1 MHMTFRYGAL
11 LGAVSLL
18 AGCAST
24 YTAPQ
29 GSQTVSVEYRNS
41 GSTPVL
47 YFDVFEDP
55 KVCGKRRP
63 VKPDSGGRY
72 AFQYPANA
80 DLSFRIM
87 YSQVQ
92 SPTVKMCDMYVTFSA
107 ESGYDF
113 QIQSTDSEKACYVR
127 VIKTGA
133 SGVATEVDVRMRRS
147 SANMLGDMAKSWCEP
162 EA

>member
-1 MHMTFRYGAL
+1 MTFERGAL
-11 LGAVSLL
+11 LVGLISLL

-24 YTAPQ
+24 YIAPQ
-29 GSQTVSVEYRNS
+29 GSPTVSVEYRDS

-55 KVCGKRRP
+55 KICGKRRP
-63 VKPDSGGRY
+63 VKPDAAGRY
-72 AFQYPANA
+72 VFRYPANA

-92 SPTVKMCDMYVTFSA
+92 SPAVKMCDMYVTFSA

-113 QIQSTDSEKACYVR
+113 QIQSTDSDEACYVR

-133 SGVATEVDVRMRRS
+133 SGVSTEVDIRMRRS